1 MIIEFTIAACYT
13 LVAFYLLDL
22 SDSASDGLQ
31 WIIITLVLISLAANV
46 ISMLYFTIPEIVKLV
61 RKCRRKNKAKVQVLP
76 EEIANSEITKNE
88 TTYLGDIQS
97 SIRCLEISST
107 QREKNTME
115 NNYVETYCPVAGNL
129 ISDIDITRLYEERL
143 KEVSSSDITYIN
155 Y

>member
-46 ISMLYFTIPEIVKLV
+46 ISMLYLTIPEIVKLV

>member
-1 MIIEFTIAACYT
+1 
-13 LVAFYLLDL
+13 
-22 SDSASDGLQ
+22 
-31 WIIITLVLISLAANV
+31 
-46 ISMLYFTIPEIVKLV
+46 MLYFTIPEIVKLV